1 MILKLSVYGCLCE
14 LSEFSINGIDADYDN
29 FGDKFDAGGTD
40 EEIENEDEDEGGDEI
55 TSSALLAI
63 HYSIFVV

>member
-1 MILKLSVYGCLCE
+1 MAKKSKPKEAPAKTKKGGSV
-14 LSEFSINGIDADYDN
+14 SPA
-29 FGDKFDAGGTD
+29 AGVALMEQNEEEEQD
-40 EEIENEDEDEGGDEI
+40 ESENEDEDEGGDEI